1 MPRYLT
7 TQEDLEEIVD
17 KYDTILFDCDGVIWE
32 GDHLIPHVKEV
43 LAGLR
48 KKGKRFFF
56 VTNNATKS
64 RESNKAKF
72 DKLGIECH
80 VDDIFSS
87 AYASATYLKNVLN
100 FPADKKVYVI
110 GEKGIEDELDSVEIR
125 HSGGTDPAD
134 NVFIDLMDFSSIT
147 PDPEVGAVLCGL
159 DMHLNYK
166 KIAKGCRYLREN
178 EGCHFVATNLDS
190 TFPTHGSVCPGKSG
204 GGATIAPLITTLG
217 RQPLVIG
224 KPEAAMLESILKTS
238 VLTPAT
244 SAWQPLPRSTDL
256 ESVFFCLRSYDLD
269 KSKMLMVG
277 DRLNTDI
284 LFGVNGGISTMLV
297 LTGIN
302 TRAEAEAEDAIA
314 KPTYIVESLGDF
326 SSVV

>member
-1 MPRYLT
+1 MTRDLT
-7 TQEDLEEIVD
+7 TRNDLKEIVD

-32 GDHLIPHVKEV
+32 GDLLIPHVKEV

-48 KKGKRFFF
+48 KMGKRFFF

-64 RESNKAKF
+64 REANKAKF

-87 AYASATYLKNVLN
+87 AYASAAYLKNVLN
-100 FPADKKVYVI
+100 FPAEKKVYVI
-110 GEKGIEDELDSVEIR
+110 GEKGIEDELDSVGIR

-147 PDPEVGAVLCGL
+147 SDPEVGAVLCGL

-190 TFPTHGSVCPGKSG
+190 TFPTHGSTVC
-204 GGATIAPLITTLG
+204 GGATIAPLITTMG

-224 KPEAAMLESILKTS
+224 KPEAAMLESILKT
-238 VLTPAT
+238 
-244 SAWQPLPRSTDL
+244 
-256 ESVFFCLRSYDLD
+256 YDLD
-269 KSKMLMVG
+269 KSKILMVG

-302 TRAEAEAEDAIA
+302 TRAEAEAEDAVA
-314 KPTYIVESLGDF
+314 KPTYIVDSLGDF
-326 SSVV
+326 ISVV